1 MKAMRF
7 LAGLSVALLLAASVS
22 RRAGAD
28 GDKLVL
34 SGCDVLCRPGEEAT
48 LAVKVE
54 EKGLGSKDAEGALV
68 SAFLVT
74 PAGRQLL
81 AQAVTDGHGR
91 ARISL
96 RFEEPDLYRV
106 AVQAVARGEP
116 DERGEEEFLAACR
129 RPERVAVVLDID
141 DTLSDS
147 DNVLF
152 RSSASVRDSNAV
164 AVVSALAEQYDLLY
178 VTGRARGF
186 SPETRQ
192 WLRKAGFPRAPL
204 FLRDGKQDENLRV
217 GTYKA
222 KVLGRL
228 RRDFPNIL
236 IGVGDE
242 DSDVSAYVSN
252 GMLAILLR
260 ETEWESWNVTRWS
273 QVNELLLGEDVT
285 FRSALPGT
293 VTREGRPWRFECRKA
308 DGGWA
313 LSAQGVDLARGS
325 WPVVRSALLEQL
337 RRGEARP

>member
-1 MKAMRF
+1 MMKVRRL
-7 LAGLSVALLLAASVS
+7 LAGLFASLLLAASMW
-22 RRAGAD
+22 AD
-28 GDKLVL
+28 GDRLVL
-34 SGCDVLCRPGEEAT
+34 SGCDVLCRPGEKAT

-54 EKGLGSKDAEGALV
+54 EKGLGSKDAEGARL

-74 PAGRQLL
+74 PTNRQLL
-81 AQAVTDGHGR
+81 GQAVADRNGR
-91 ARISL
+91 ARIPV
-96 RFEEPDLYRV
+96 RFEEPSLYRV
-106 AVQAVARGEP
+106 AVQAVAKGEP
-116 DERGEEEFLAACR
+116 NERGEEEFLVACR
-129 RPERVAVVLDID
+129 RPDRVAVVLDID
-141 DTLSDS
+141 DTLSNS
-147 DNVLF
+147 DNILF
-152 RSSASVRDSNAV
+152 RTSASVRDANAV
-164 AVVSALAEQYDLLY
+164 AVVCALAEQYDLLY

-217 GTYKA
+217 GTFKA

-252 GMLAILLR
+252 GMLAILVR

-285 FRSALPGT
+285 FKNTLSGT
-293 VTREGRPWRFECRKA
+293 VKREGRPWRFECRKA

-313 LSAQGVDLARGS
+313 LSAQGVNLARGS
-325 WPVVRSALLEQL
+325 WPVVRAALLEHL